1 MILIRIIRIIL
12 KLGLLENILLVQVYR
27 GELLW
32 GKEK

>member
-27 GELLW
+27 GELL
-32 GKEK
+32 